1 MAIRY
6 LKIMLVIF
14 VSLLCLMYAAQ
25 NVANLDAAHSFVAS
39 AAGMQ
44 DHSAYPS
51 SFGPAVRN
59 APLVWAA
66 LTVIIFG
73 ELAAGLL
80 AAKGAWDLWATR
92 RAPAAGFNAAKTYA
106 LLGCGGAMLVW
117 FGMFGAIGGA
127 YFQMWQTPLGSASL
141 EGAFQFAAQIGIVM
155 LFVNMTDG

>member
-14 VSLLCLMYAAQ
+14 VALLCVTYAAQ
-25 NVANLDAAHSFVAS
+25 NVANLDKAYTFVAS

-44 DHSAYPS
+44 DHAAYPS
-51 SFGPAVRN
+51 SFGPAVRT

-66 LTVIIFG
+66 LTVIILG
-73 ELAAGLL
+73 EFAAGLL
-80 AAKGAWDLWATR
+80 AAKGVWDLWAAR

-106 LLGCGGAMLVW
+106 LLGCGGALLVW
-117 FGMFGAIGGA
+117 FGLFGAIGGA

-155 LFVNMTDG
+155 LFVNMADS